1 MKNKGLAR
9 FNAILE
15 EQEQELERTI
25 ERNLKLLKERRQTA
39 TAAPRPAATDAAD
52 GADAAPTATVTATA
66 VAAPDASAN
75 DDLIEQLR
83 MLNDAMPKARRNT
96 LYRCGLIRGR
106 GGLMSLGLTAWAR
119 AGCRGWQGGRRRWL
133 PGAAAGARPSVPRD
147 ARPSAL
153 LHSGLSRPNLHL
165 DRARIAT
172 R

>member
-1 MKNKGLAR
+1 MKTKGLAR

-39 TAAPRPAATDAAD
+39 TATAAPRPAATDAAD
-52 GADAAPTATVTATA
+52 GADAAPTATAT
-66 VAAPDASAN
+66 AAPDASAN

-83 MLNDAMPKARRNT
+83 ILNDAMPKARRNT

-106 GGLMSLGLTAWAR
+106 EGPMSLGLTAWAR

-153 LHSGLSRPNLHL
+153 LHPGLPRPNLHL
-165 DRARIAT
+165 DRARIAA
-172 R
+172 